1 MRLAAGFSRQNLGVA
16 GCEAMDEVP
25 QADPETGIVIEALSR
40 EDGKNS
46 TVRVFRDRIEW
57 HKEQSISSLPRAK
70 NDPPVIP
77 LSTVSSVKAKKD
89 GPLFSKVVMRTT
101 DFGTIVFRMHTPRAI
116 EVRDA
121 IAGLLGAGPADLA
134 EAVAPPP
141 PPPPPAA
148 PAQDDLAQLEWLR
161 DEGMLSPEQFEAA
174 KAELGRS

>member
-1 MRLAAGFSRQNLGVA
+1 
-16 GCEAMDEVP
+16 MDEVSRTHP

-57 HKEQSISSLPRAK
+57 HKEQSISSMPRAK

-77 LSTVSSVKAKKD
+77 LSKVSSVRAKKD
-89 GPLFSKVVMRTT
+89 GPLFSQVVMRT
-101 DFGTIVFRMHTPRAI
+101 DFGTIVFRMHAPQAVA
-116 EVRDA
+116 VRNA
-121 IAGLLGAGPADLA
+121 IAGLLAAGPVDQG
-134 EAVAPPP
+134 EAVAPP

-174 KAELGRS
+174 KAQLGPP

>member
-1 MRLAAGFSRQNLGVA
+1 
-16 GCEAMDEVP
+16 MDEVSQHQP
-25 QADPETGIVIEALSR
+25 QADPATGIVIEALSR

-57 HKEQSISSLPRAK
+57 HKERSISSLPRPSS
-70 NDPPVIP
+70 DPPVIP
-77 LSTVSSVKAKKD
+77 LSKVSSVKAKKD
-89 GPLFSKVVMRTT
+89 GPLFSKVVMRT
-101 DFGTIVFRMHTPRAI
+101 DLGTIVFRMHSPQAV

-121 IAGLLGAGPADLA
+121 IAGLLAAGPVAPDEA
-134 EAVAPPP
+134 EATPPP

-174 KAELGRS
+174 RTQLGPP